1 MESQAI
7 SKTCDYGIDMNPFRA
22 LLHGGGSRWR
32 YIVRAWLIGTLPSLF
47 IFPIIIAIVEHFRPV
62 ELPELDDSRL
72 NMVFAVFVAPI
83 LETLLMLAVWFLLR
97 RLIGGAQGLR
107 IAILAAAFALGH
119 YGAGGWWHVLGVA
132 WLALV
137 LSTALTV
144 WADQRVRDGFLIA
157 AAVHAMANLTVLFV
171 FNVLGGG

>member
-1 MESQAI
+1 
-7 SKTCDYGIDMNPFRA
+7 MNPFRA
-22 LLHGGGSRWR
+22 LLHAGGSRWR

-62 ELPELDDSRL
+62 ELPEFDDTRL
-72 NMVFAVFVAPI
+72 NMIFAVFVAPI

-97 RLIGGAQGLR
+97 RLIGGTQPLR

-119 YGAGGWWHVLGVA
+119 YGAGGWWHVFGVA

-144 WADQRVRDGFLIA
+144 WADRRVRDGFVIA
-157 AAVHAMANLTVLFV
+157 AAVHAMANVTVLFV
-171 FNVLGGG
+171 FNALGGG

>member
-1 MESQAI
+1 
-7 SKTCDYGIDMNPFRA
+7 MNPFRA
-22 LLHGGGSRWR
+22 LLHAEGSRWR
-32 YIVRAWLIGTLPSLF
+32 YIVTAWLIGTLPSLF

-62 ELPELDDSRL
+62 ELPELDDTRL
-72 NMVFAVFVAPI
+72 NMIFAVLVAPI

-97 RLIGGAQGLR
+97 RLIDGAQPLR

-119 YGAGGWWHVLGVA
+119 YGAGGWWHVFGVA

-144 WADQRVRDGFLIA
+144 WADKRVRDGFVIA
-157 AAVHAMANLTVLFV
+157 AAVHAMANVTVLFV
-171 FNVLGGG
+171 FNALGGG